1 MRLVRLFVVSLRI
14 HFKELSASP
23 FQIMTAAVWPLIF
36 ATLAYLMF
44 RAGSGAPSLLYA
56 SLGAA
61 VMGIWST
68 TSTSAGGAIQRQ
80 RWQGILELLITAPAP
95 FILVLAPI
103 TVAIAALG
111 VYSIGSTILWGRLLF
126 GVPLHVEHPLLFALS
141 IPIAVLS
148 VGMLG
153 LVLSSAL
160 VLYRQAGAFS
170 QCLEYPVWLITGLLV
185 PLALLPAWV
194 GPVAWVLAPTW
205 GMRAMRNAA
214 LGGSAW
220 TALGLCLVLSLAYG
234 TISVA
239 LLRVFERKARE
250 RATLSLT

>member
-1 MRLVRLFVVSLRI
+1 
-14 HFKELSASP
+14 
-23 FQIMTAAVWPLIF
+23 
-36 ATLAYLMF
+36 
-44 RAGSGAPSLLYA
+44 
-56 SLGAA
+56 
-61 VMGIWST
+61 
-68 TSTSAGGAIQRQ
+68 
-80 RWQGILELLITAPAP
+80 
-95 FILVLAPI
+95 
-103 TVAIAALG
+103 
-111 VYSIGSTILWGRLLF
+111 
-126 GVPLHVEHPLLFALS
+126 
-141 IPIAVLS
+141 
-148 VGMLG
+148 MLG